1 MSDFPGSTLPT
12 PQTITTYGINS
23 AGGQLHATN
32 GAVGAAA
39 LTWVANLAIYVPV
52 LIPWPYTV
60 RRVFWVNGSTITT
73 TNADFG
79 IYTVDG
85 TRIYSTGST
94 AMSGASA
101 PQFVTPTEFTL
112 SSGAYYFAWTCSN
125 TTSRATGAAA
135 VTASQRLAGVL
146 QQASA
151 LPLPATMTGAAVS
164 NAVYPLCGVTR
175 TTSGF

>member
-12 PQTITTYGINS
+12 PQTVTTYSLTS
-23 AGGQLHATN
+23 AAGQLHTTAGGITVT
-32 GAVGAAA
+32 AF
-39 LTWVANLAIYVPV
+39 TWVANLAVYVPV

-60 RRVFWVNGSTITT
+60 RRVFWINGSTITSS
-73 TNADFG
+73 NADFG
-79 IYTVDG
+79 IYTAEG
-85 TRIYSTGST
+85 TKIYSTGST

-112 SSGAYYFAWTCSN
+112 SPGAYYFAWACNN
-125 TTSRATGAAA
+125 TTSRAYGSTTAAN
-135 VTASQRLAGVL
+135 TLRMAGVL

-151 LPLPATMTGAAVS
+151 FALPATMTGASVS
-164 NAVYPLCGVTR
+164 NAVYPLCGITR